1 MDILRAIE
9 ILGSLAQGIDP
20 YNGEVLEENHICNQ
34 PETIRAFYCILR
46 ELERREEQSRKRP
59 ENAGQPWNQEDDEK
73 LWRLYQDNVPIR
85 ELQKIFKRSRGS
97 IEARLDKI
105 DRAKLEERLKVQKD
119 REQRIKEAADI
130 MQRVYSKR

>member
-85 ELQKIFKRSRGS
+85 ELQKIFKRTRGS
-97 IEARLDKI
+97 IEARLDKLDLEKRR
-105 DRAKLEERLKVQKD
+105 DRLEFNRN
-119 REQRIKEAADI
+119 REIRMKEAADI